1 MPRKKTKDT
10 DSSQKKKRTPKK
22 NKTVQ
27 DTSPN
32 LWSRIMNILKRIL
45 IILLIIFVAVIVTK
59 CGLKG
64 FGFGAGTG
72 SGGFPFSVFK
82 QTSDDNSDNNEANTE
97 VDNNTNVETIST
109 EGVSSEVESDDL
121 GNKTDEEQE
130 IQYIEVTVNEDGY
143 IYNNTKQELE
153 SIIADTD
160 EGDVIR
166 LKEHR
171 AAKKDI
177 DALLDAAK
185 EKHVKVLR
193 EN

>member
-1 MPRKKTKDT
+1 
-10 DSSQKKKRTPKK
+10 
-22 NKTVQ
+22 
-27 DTSPN
+27 
-32 LWSRIMNILKRIL
+32 MNILKRIL

>member
-10 DSSQKKKRTPKK
+10 DSSQKKKRTAKK

-27 DTSPN
+27 DTSSN

-45 IILLIIFVAVIVTK
+45 IILLIIFVAVIATK

-64 FGFGAGTG
+64 FEFGAGT
-72 SGGFPFSVFK
+72 
-82 QTSDDNSDNNEANTE
+82 DNNEADTE
-97 VDNNTNVETIST
+97 ADNNTNVETIST